1 MLRSKLLTA
10 ALVGTLAAGTLGGSV
25 AAYARNGGDTPTD
38 EAAIMANAKV
48 TMAEA
53 IATAEREVG
62 GKAAGSGIEDQDGK
76 VYLEVQVLKGG
87 TRHKVLIDPQS
98 GKVVK
103 TVTADNEQNENG
115 HEGNDD

>member
-1 MLRSKLLTA
+1 MLRSKLATA
-10 ALVGTLAAGTLGGSV
+10 VLVGTLASGLVGSSV
-25 AAYARNGGDTPTD
+25 AAYARNGDTPTD

-53 IATAEREVG
+53 IATAEQAVG

-76 VYLEVQVLKGG
+76 VYFEVQVLKGG
-87 TRHKVLIDPQS
+87 TRNKVLIDPQS

-103 TVTADNEQNENG
+103 AVTAENEQNENG

>member
-1 MLRSKLLTA
+1 MLRSKLVKAVLA
-10 ALVGTLAAGTLGGSV
+10 GTLASGVIGTSV
-25 AAYARNGGDTPTD
+25 MAYARSGDTPTD

-48 TMAEA
+48 SMTEA

-62 GKAAGSGIEDQDGK
+62 GKASGSGIEDQDGK
-76 VYLEVQVLKGG
+76 VYFEVQVLKGG
-87 TRHKVLIDPQS
+87 THQKVLVDPQS

-103 TVTADNEQNENG
+103 TVIADNEQNENG